1 MAIELK
7 EIEELAAW
15 LTPEQVMVLPFY
27 HDLEN
32 EIRQPEKVRI
42 QSEYFWER
50 WVPKL
55 GPTLTCLII
64 TLRSY
69 CYYNKLTKEK
79 RDWCFPEQ
87 ATLAKQIGVKDR
99 KTVMAALRH
108 PLAHHFI
115 RREKRYRYD
124 PVKRKKVRATDIYHV
139 AMDEPILPEDEPKLV
154 VLAAER
160 ILQEGAQKAHETQE
174 VPPKSKKRTQIAEEG
189 PKSKKRTQVTSPKS
203 KKRTGTS
210 TFINT
215 NVNVDRS
222 QTVENLERLSPQQ
235 LALRELIAEEIA
247 EALEDWKSLG
257 FYRLVAERCPQDLI
271 YRALSETKEEA
282 RMWNIRTTK
291 GAFFTDTIKRYAR
304 EWGISLS
311 RAVSEKPS
319 G

>member
-1 MAIELK
+1 MGGLW
-7 EIEELAAW
+7 W
-15 LTPEQVMVLPFY
+15 LFRM
-27 HDLEN
+27 
-32 EIRQPEKVRI
+32 
-42 QSEYFWER
+42 R

-124 PVKRKKVRATDIYHV
+124 PVKRKKVRATDLYHV

-160 ILQEGAQKAHETQE
+160 ILREGAPNAQETQE
-174 VPPKSKKRTQIAEEG
+174 VSLKSE
-189 PKSKKRTQVTSPKS
+189 KRTQVASPKS
-203 KKRTGTS
+203 EKRTGTS
-210 TFINT
+210 T
-215 NVNVDRS
+215 
-222 QTVENLERLSPQQ
+222 LEL
-235 LALRELIAEEIA
+235 LRNYPH
-247 EALEDWKSLG
+247 
-257 FYRLVAERCPQDLI
+257 F
-271 YRALSETKEEA
+271 
-282 RMWNIRTTK
+282 
-291 GAFFTDTIKRYAR
+291 
-304 EWGISLS
+304 
-311 RAVSEKPS
+311 
-319 G
+319 